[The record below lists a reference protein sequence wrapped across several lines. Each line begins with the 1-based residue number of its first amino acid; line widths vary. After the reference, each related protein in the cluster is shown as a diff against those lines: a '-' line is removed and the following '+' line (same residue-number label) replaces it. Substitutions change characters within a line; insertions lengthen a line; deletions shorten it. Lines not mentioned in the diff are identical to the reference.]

1 MLGERIKKVRKAL
14 DLTQESF
21 ASRLGMKRNSI
32 AQVETGRNTSDQ
44 TIFSICRE
52 FNVNEHWLR
61 TGEGEM
67 FNQPQSR
74 KDEIQHMVEKM
85 MEGRKAEFKYRL
97 ISVLNRLDEGQ
108 WEVLEDYLYQI
119 LDGRDTE
126 LPAQVL
132 APQDSAVD
140 LAAEVAELKRQNQ
153 EKDKQL
159 QELAAKVAAME
170 EEDARMEAAAEL
182 SAFPLASD
190 GRFKR

>member
-52 FNVNEHWLR
+52 FNVNEQWLR

-119 LDGRDTE
+119 LDGRETE
-126 LPAQVL
+126 LPAKAE
-132 APQDSAVD
+132 APPIPAAD
-140 LAAEVAELKRQNQ
+140 LAAKVAELERQN
-153 EKDKQL
+153 

-170 EEDARMEAAAEL
+170 EEDARMETAAEL